1 MVVRRRR
8 QRAAESET
16 GTGAAAAAVPPF
28 PPGAESPP
36 SRVAGQRSLG
46 LWVLLLLGAARGCGL
61 ETVAGPGGRRMS
73 SAPGTPTVITD
84 PCISLSPPC
93 LTEEDRFSLEALRT
107 IHKQMDDDK
116 DGGIEVEESD
126 EFLREDLKYK
136 DASNK
141 HSRLHKEDE
150 HITIEDLW
158 KSWKT
163 SEVHNW
169 TQEETLQWLFEFVE
183 LPQYESNFKENNVK
197 GTTLPRIA
205 VNEPT
210 FMISQLKIIDRSH
223 RQKLQLKALDV
234 VLFGPLTRPP
244 HNWVKDF
251 ILTISIVIGVGGC
264 WFAYT
269 QNKTSKEHI
278 TQMMR
283 DLESLQKAE
292 QSLLELQERLDKA
305 QEENR
310 TVAVEKQNLERK
322 MMDEI
327 SDAKREA
334 YRLRELREGAE
345 CELSRLKYAE
355 EELVQVRM
363 ALKKAEKEF
372 ELRSNW
378 SIPDAL
384 QKWLQLTHEVE
395 VQYYNIKKQ
404 NAEMHLAIAKEE
416 AEKIKKKRSTVF
428 GTLHVAHSSS
438 LDEVDHKI
446 LEAKKALSEL
456 TTCLRERLYRWQQIE
471 KMCGFQIVHNSGLPN
486 LTSTLYSEHSW
497 VVMPRVSIP
506 PYPIA
511 GGVDDLDE
519 DTPPIVSQFPGSI
532 IKPPGTLT
540 RSSSL
545 CRSRRSVV
553 TPHSQPQHILQ
564 SPDPDILSVSSC
576 PALYRTDEEEAIYF
590 SADKQ
595 WEVQET
601 SSECDSLNSSAGRR
615 QSPPSSLEIHQTAT
629 PSRKTSR
636 EELCY
641 EESFTG
647 DSPLIADLSRASP
660 EVLGLT
666 ESQSMVFSHTSKV
679 YNGILEKS
687 CSMNQLSSGIPVPK
701 PLPPSFSSTTNDIK
715 HAQEVS
721 TLKSSPQDLS
731 QDGEK
736 NKKPS
741 KIKSLFKK
749 MSK

>member
-1 MVVRRRR
+1 MTQAAATRAAVMSWDAAGGRKQRQLPGGWRQVPGVCLALLIAVLLLLPPASVCTLCEADGVRRRR
-8 QRAAESET
+8 DTPE
-16 GTGAAAAAVPPF
+16 
-28 PPGAESPP
+28 
-36 SRVAGQRSLG
+36 
-46 LWVLLLLGAARGCGL
+46 LLA
-61 ETVAGPGGRRMS
+61 
-73 SAPGTPTVITD
+73 D
-84 PCISLSPPC
+84 PLISLSPPC
-93 LTEEDRFSLEALRT
+93 LTEEDRSSLEAIRT

-116 DGGIEVEESD
+116 DGGIEVEESV
-126 EFLREDLKYK
+126 EFLREDMNYK
-136 DASNK
+136 DASHK
-141 HSRLHKEDE
+141 HNHLHREDK
-150 HITIEDLW
+150 HITVEDLW
-158 KSWKT
+158 KRWKT

-169 TQEETLQWLFEFVE
+169 TEEETLQWLFEFVE
-183 LPQYESNFKENNVK
+183 LPQYERTFRENTVK

-205 VNEPT
+205 VNEPA
-210 FMISQLKIIDRSH
+210 FMISQLKISDRSH
-223 RQKLQLKALDV
+223 RQKLHLKALDV

-251 ILTISIVIGVGGC
+251 VLTISIVIGVGGC

-278 TQMMR
+278 AQMMK
-283 DLESLQKAE
+283 DLEGLQKAE
-292 QSLLELQERLDKA
+292 LSLLELQERLDKA

-322 MMDEI
+322 LMDEI

-334 YRLRELREGAE
+334 QRLRELREGAE

-378 SIPDAL
+378 SVPDTL

-404 NAEMHLAIAKEE
+404 NAEMQLAIAKEE

-519 DTPPIVSQFPGSI
+519 DTPPIISQFHG
-532 IKPPGTLT
+532 
-540 RSSSL
+540 
-545 CRSRRSVV
+545 
-553 TPHSQPQHILQ
+553 
-564 SPDPDILSVSSC
+564 
-576 PALYRTDEEEAIYF
+576 
-590 SADKQ
+590 
-595 WEVQET
+595 
-601 SSECDSLNSSAGRR
+601 
-615 QSPPSSLEIHQTAT
+615 
-629 PSRKTSR
+629 
-636 EELCY
+636 
-641 EESFTG
+641 
-647 DSPLIADLSRASP
+647 
-660 EVLGLT
+660 
-666 ESQSMVFSHTSKV
+666 M
-679 YNGILEKS
+679 
-687 CSMNQLSSGIPVPK
+687 
-701 PLPPSFSSTTNDIK
+701 
-715 HAQEVS
+715 
-721 TLKSSPQDLS
+721 
-731 QDGEK
+731 
-736 NKKPS
+736 
-741 KIKSLFKK
+741 
-749 MSK
+749 